1 MQRSLLLTPPL
12 NLLRSPSIRYSS
24 SRSTPTPTSS
34 TPDEPSSAPSASSY
48 LAQQALLEEEELA
61 ETVRKNKR
69 LPPELREPVWEGEE
83 TREAMLKRILEDQYK
98 PLRVKVSFHLPINES
113 HGRERKKGE
122 KLIFETECARV
133 GLSKTYSKT
142 LTSPLGTVRLSFLL
156 IFHLYTT
163 TILIR
168 TQTTMG
174 VRHIL

>member
-83 TREAMLKRILEDQYK
+83 TREAMLQRILEDQYK
-98 PLRVKVSFHLPINES
+98 PLRVKVSFHLPITRVMATE
-113 HGRERKKGE
+113 KKGRT
-122 KLIFETECARV
+122 KFENWNARV